1 MAANPITFAELD
13 PPLAITVPIAAG
25 ASVVT
30 EFRRDVPAA
39 ASGSRIVAV
48 AVAVADVDVAGF
60 QVTLPADATALD
72 ALHEFCRTN
81 PAVAV
86 REFTIA

>member
-39 ASGSRIVAV
+39 ASGSRMF